1 MAMLEVRGLTVRY
14 GPTLAVD
21 GVDLDVGE
29 GEIVALVGPNGA
41 GKTSLLRAISRIV
54 ASTGE
59 VQFDGRSL
67 GGANPDA
74 VSRLGLI
81 QVPEGRHVFPNLTV
95 RENLQVGTSARQGR
109 EALFGFDEV
118 HDLFPRLA
126 ELAKRGGWALSG
138 GEQQMVA
145 VARALLA
152 APRLLLLDEPSLGLA
167 PSVCDV
173 VFDALVEVGRR
184 VPLLLVEQNTDRALA
199 LAARAYVL
207 VHGQVV
213 TEAPAAD
220 LADRDALMAS
230 YLGH

>member
-67 GGANPDA
+67 GGSSPDA

-145 VARALLA
+145 VARALREVA
-152 APRLLLLDEPSLGLA
+152 KTTPM
-167 PSVCDV
+167 
-173 VFDALVEVGRR
+173 LV
-184 VPLLLVEQNTDRALA
+184 VEQNTGAVLDLCDRGLVLA
-199 LAARAYVL
+199 DGR
-207 VHGQVV
+207 QVV
-213 TEAPAAD
+213 EGTAAD
-220 LADRDALMAS
+220 LGGRRDLLDS
-230 YLGH
+230 YLGQKVLDEAET

>member
-1 MAMLEVRGLTVRY
+1 MLQVQGLTVRY
-14 GPTLAVD
+14 GPTVAVD
-21 GVDLDVGE
+21 GVDLAVGD
-29 GEIVALVGPNGA
+29 GEIVALLGPNGA
-41 GKTSLLRAISRIV
+41 GKTSLLRAISRV
-54 ASTGE
+54 VPSTGE
-59 VQFDGRSL
+59 VHFDGRALGSL
-67 GGANPDA
+67 SPDA
-74 VSRLGLI
+74 VARLGLI

-109 EALFGFDEV
+109 PPLFGLDEV

-167 PSVCDV
+167 PTVCDV
-173 VFDALVEVGRR
+173 VFDALAEVGRR

-213 TEAPAAD
+213 TEAAAAE